1 MHVAA
6 AMFTPASE
14 IAAATAAS
22 APGELSTAMT
32 RSTAMPHPT
41 PWRKR
46 APARHARRY
55 GGTACEGDGM
65 TPDAGT
71 AGALVS
77 GLCAWIDRLFPDMDR
92 GERLTRALEERFGGD
107 PRAVTADLCRE
118 VEAAAHEFSRHLALE
133 YVADGS
139 LRPDVE
145 PPGWPP
151 QDPREVQLRAG
162 SVGEVARRPDGV
174 GVLALDGLDGV
185 HIAAPYLEAAF
196 ALLRGA
202 RGVVLD
208 LRRNGGGDPGTVTL
222 VLDWLLGGEPTHI
235 SDVIYRNRTRQ
246 WWTTGRL
253 ADRAPPRT
261 TPVAVL
267 VGQGT
272 FSSGEALA
280 YHLQSQGR
288 ATLVG
293 QRTPGAADHVTPVRL
308 SRHVRA
314 VLPEARVRD
323 AVTGANWEGTGVVPD
338 IPCEAD
344 EAFDAAI
351 EELNART
358 V

>member
-22 APGELSTAMT
+22 APGVLSTSMT

-77 GLCAWIDRLFPDMDR
+77 GLCAWIDRLFPDVDR
-92 GERLTRALEERFGGD
+92 GERLTRALDERYGGD
-107 PRAVTADLCRE
+107 RRAVTDELCRE
-118 VEAAAHEFSRHLALE
+118 VEAVAHECSRHLALE

-151 QDPREVQLRAG
+151 PDPREVRLRAG

-222 VLDWLLGGEPTHI
+222 VLDWLLGGEPTHV
-235 SDVIYRNRTRQ
+235 SDVIYRDRTRQ

-253 ADRAPPRT
+253 AELAPPRE
-261 TPVAVL
+261 TPVGVL
-267 VGQGT
+267 VGEGT

-280 YHLQSQGR
+280 YHLQSQRRARVVGR
-288 ATLVG
+288 P
-293 QRTPGAADHVTPVRL
+293 TPGAADHITPVRL
-308 SRHVRA
+308 SAHVRA
-314 VLPEARVRD
+314 FLPEARVRD
-323 AVTGANWEGTGVVPD
+323 AVTGTNWEGTGVAPD
-338 IPCEAD
+338 VLCEPA
-344 EAFDAAI
+344 EALAA
-351 EELNART
+351 A
-358 V
+358 VQAFSAG